1 MSPLTIIL
9 FILLVLVLTIVILF
23 LRSEIKK
30 RNEEKTSY
38 PVDPILEA
46 QYQGSLKPKNPQVAI
61 LEIQEFSSVVEV
73 LQPKQQNYPKP
84 NLKTKKKKK

>member
-9 FILLVLVLTIVILF
+9 FILLVLVLTMVILF

-30 RNEEKTSY
+30 RKEEKASY
-38 PVDPILEA
+38 LVDPILEA
-46 QYQGSLKPKNPQVAI
+46 QYQESLKPKNPQVAI
-61 LEIQEFSSVVEV
+61 LETKPFSSVVEV

-84 NLKTKKKKK
+84 ISKPKKKKK